1 MDRIIVERMGVRELV
16 AVFILTGIVLS
27 GQGIA
32 AGDSPQP
39 GWDLFSDSW
48 VATDALG
55 RRLPGLAECGPVRE
69 GKFVGMF
76 YWTWHTHSGGQG
88 PYDISAIL
96 AKDPANPQFGPIG
109 ASHHWGQPQLG
120 YYISTD
126 RYVIRKHAGLL
137 TEAGVDVV
145 IFDTTNP
152 PFTFKESYEALCEEY
167 RAMRKEGNRT
177 PQIAF
182 LAPFGDPTVVVKT
195 IFDDLYSKGLY
206 SELWFQWKG
215 KPLLMA
221 DPAQI
226 QDAKIREFFTCRKP
240 IPSYF
245 TGPGGPEQ
253 WGWLEVSPQH
263 AFTDKAGKTEQVT
276 VGVAQN
282 AVGTELSA
290 MSHKDGAMGRSWHKG
305 AKDTR
310 PDAVNYGY
318 NFAEQW
324 DRALKLDPEFIF
336 ITGWNEW
343 VAGRFSSWSKYTGKD
358 SYFPDAL
365 FVDEYNQEYSRDIEP
380 MVGGHADNYYYQ
392 MTGYI
397 RRFKGVRPPQPAT
410 GNATIQIDG
419 RFDDWKGVGPEFRDA
434 IGDTMHR
441 DHKGYG
447 STQYRDT
454 TGRNDIVLC
463 KMAADRETL
472 YCFVQTR
479 EPITAF
485 TDKNWMLLFLN
496 TDGNSKTGWEGYDF
510 VINAA
515 VADAKT
521 TTLKKSAAGWDWK
534 TVGQL
539 SYASA
544 GNQMELAIPL
554 KALGVDRL
562 ASVEFH
568 WADNVQKDG
577 DLADF
582 YVSGDSAPDG
592 RYNYRFI
599 PRDGSSR

>member
-1 MDRIIVERMGVRELV
+1 MRNPILLTVGCILLGLAERPG
-16 AVFILTGIVLS
+16 F
-27 GQGIA
+27 A
-32 AGDSPQP
+32 AGQAAGTQS

-55 RRLPGLAECGPVRE
+55 RRLPEYDECGPVRN
-69 GKFVGMF
+69 GKFVGIF
-76 YWTWHTHSGGQG
+76 YWTWHNLNAGQG
-88 PYDISAIL
+88 PYDNSAIL
-96 AKDPANPQFGPIG
+96 AKDPTNPQFGPIG
-109 ASHHWGQPQLG
+109 AAHHWGQPLLG

-152 PFTFKESYEALCEEY
+152 PFTFKDAYEALCEEY
-167 RAMRKEGNRT
+167 RVMRKEGNRT

-182 LAPFGDPTVVVKT
+182 LAPFGDPTVVVKQ

-206 SELWFQWKG
+206 QELWFQWKG

-221 DPAQI
+221 DSTQI
-226 QDAKIREFFTCRKP
+226 QDSKIRDFFTCRKP

-245 TGPGGPEQ
+245 TGPSGPDQ
-253 WGWLEVSPQH
+253 WGWLEVYPQH
-263 AFTDKAGKTEQVT
+263 VFYDKANKAEQVT

-290 MSHKDGAMGRSWHKG
+290 MSHKDGAMGRSWHNN

-380 MVGGHADNYYYQ
+380 MVGGHGDNYYYQ
-392 MTGYI
+392 MVGNI
-397 RRFKGVRPPQPAT
+397 RRFKGVRSPQPST
-410 GNATIQIDG
+410 GAANIQVDG
-419 RFDDWKGVGPEFRDA
+419 QFDDWSNVGPEFRDPV
-434 IGDTMHR
+434 GDTMHR

-447 STQYRDT
+447 KTQYRDS
-454 TGRNDIVLC
+454 TGRNDIILC
-463 KMAADRETL
+463 KMASDREHL
-472 YCFVQTR
+472 YALVQTR
-479 EPITAF
+479 EPITGF
-485 TDKNWMLLFLN
+485 TDKNWMLLFLD

-510 VINAA
+510 VVNAE
-515 VADAKT
+515 VVDAKT
-521 TTLKKSAAGWDWK
+521 TTLKKSSGGWNWK
-534 TVGQL
+534 TVGTI
-539 SYASA
+539 SYAVS
-544 GNQMELAIPL
+544 GDQMELGIPIRD
-554 KALGVDRL
+554 LGVDPL
-562 ASVEFH
+562 STVDFH
-568 WADNVQKDG
+568 WADNFQKDG
-577 DLADF
+577 DILDF
-582 YVSGDSAPDG
+582 YVSGDNAPDG
-592 RYNYRFI
+592 RYKYRFST
-599 PRDGSSR
+599 PGDSR